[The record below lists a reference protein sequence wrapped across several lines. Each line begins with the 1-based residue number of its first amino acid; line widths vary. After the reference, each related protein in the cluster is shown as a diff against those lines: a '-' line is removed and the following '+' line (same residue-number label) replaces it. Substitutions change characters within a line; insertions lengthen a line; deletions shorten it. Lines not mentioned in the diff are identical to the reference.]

1 MCVPDNLDEMLETA
15 GNLVCA
21 LEKGDVDQALK
32 SFTDDCR
39 IEFLD
44 RKNNGREGVKN
55 WLNWIHSRITNVVFN
70 ERMNVVDDN
79 FLVEEF
85 TLSGTSKEGF
95 PVKSKQT
102 AIMEY
107 KYDQIVGLRLY
118 FNPLDFRKEY
128 HNSDEAERRNVS
140 KKETTHSHVH

>member
-15 GNLVCA
+15 GNLVNA
-21 LEKGDVDQALK
+21 LEKGDVKQAIK
-32 SFTDDCR
+32 SFTNDCR
-39 IEFLD
+39 IEFLNH
-44 RKNNGREGVKN
+44 KNNGCEGVEN

-95 PVKSKQT
+95 PVKSEQV
-102 AIMEY
+102 AIIEY
-107 KYDQIVGLRLY
+107 KHNDILGLRLY
-118 FNPLDFRKEY
+118 FNPIDFRKEY
-128 HNSDEAERRNVS
+128 HHSNEVKCRNVS
-140 KKETTHSHVH
+140 KKETTHSQIH